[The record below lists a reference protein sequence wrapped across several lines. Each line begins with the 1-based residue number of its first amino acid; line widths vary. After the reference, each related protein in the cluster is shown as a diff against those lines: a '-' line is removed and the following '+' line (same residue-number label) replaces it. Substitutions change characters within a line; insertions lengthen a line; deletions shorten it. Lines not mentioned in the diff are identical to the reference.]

1 MSQSKPKS
9 RYSKKLISAISI
21 FLVLFVIATFVVYWH
36 TGSEPTVLIGS
47 VFGAAL
53 TEYWALAGIK
63 KAEIKNKCDI
73 YEENSTNDET

>member
-1 MSQSKPKS
+1 MSQQKPKS
-9 RYSKKLISAISI
+9 RYSKKLISSISI

-63 KAEIKNKCDI
+63 KAEIKNQVDS
-73 YEENSTNDET
+73 YEENITNDKT